1 MTPAANDEMSEG
13 KILDDEILDDEI
25 LEGIT
30 IEQET
35 RGDPGSLFR
44 VFVNH
49 RLIGDCLTAAQVH
62 GLVGDILER
71 VTLNR
76 GVSTIPL
83 EQLNAGNDE

>member
-1 MTPAANDEMSEG
+1 MTPTANDEMES
-13 KILDDEILDDEI
+13 KILANEI

-30 IEQET
+30 IEPET

-49 RLIGDCLTAAQVH
+49 SLVGDHLTAAQVH

-76 GVSTIPL
+76 SDSTIPL
-83 EQLNAGNDE
+83 EQLNASNDD